1 MDKNIGIS
9 NDDDNSKRLSNSKEN
24 FSNKEQDKRNNKNQ
38 LNFKINII
46 NKLLKNLI
54 NHDNNIQ
61 LNEGNNLKLLKII
74 DILSLLDKSFSS
86 YYFNN
91 INKKNDSEFY
101 FQQEYS
107 IIKNIYN
114 KIININNLNFNDSLE
129 VIYNNIQKA
138 SKKQENA
145 KNIKN
150 NGYYY
155 TYNILYDYI
164 ILILIFNN
172 NEKELKKLSFADK
185 IFLCDNHK
193 EQKFICKIIQTYLN
207 FDFDENIIKL
217 PPEIKSVYYILSLFN
232 KVSLLKKKIKNNEN
246 NNENTK
252 EKECLTSK
260 KEFNDYKLNEQN
272 YCQIILKKD
281 YIIKQLRTQIENV
294 NWQKEN
300 ENIENDNIIKDLEEE
315 IEFYKKENE
324 DLKKMYDL
332 EFELM
337 SSAVYGLGIH
347 LFFNKE
353 QQHNEKNINNS
364 SWLTKQ
370 KKYLMESNK

>member
-1 MDKNIGIS
+1 MDKNIDLS
-9 NDDDNSKRLSNSKEN
+9 NEDNSKQLNNSLEN
-24 FSNKEQDKRNNKNQ
+24 FEDKEQNKKNNNDK
-38 LNFKINII
+38 LNIKINII
-46 NKLLKNLI
+46 NKLIKSLI
-54 NHDNNIQ
+54 NDDNKIQ
-61 LNEGNNLKLLKII
+61 LNEENNLELLKII

-91 INKKNDSEFY
+91 INKKNSSDLY
-101 FQQEYS
+101 FQQEYT
-107 IIKNIYN
+107 IIKNIHN
-114 KIININNLNFNDSLE
+114 KIINTYNLNFNDSLDN
-129 VIYNNIQKA
+129 IYNNIQKA
-138 SKKQENA
+138 SKKQENV

-172 NEKELKKLSFADK
+172 NEKEFKKLSFADK
-185 IFLCDNHK
+185 IFLCDKNK
-193 EQKFICKIIQTYLN
+193 EQKLICKIIQTYLN
-207 FDFDENIIKL
+207 LDFDENNNKL

-232 KVSLLKKKIKNNEN
+232 KISFLKNKTKNNNDHEN
-246 NNENTK
+246 YNNSEEYLFNQ
-252 EKECLTSK
+252 K
-260 KEFNDYKLNEQN
+260 KYNDLKLNEQN

-281 YIIKQLRTQIENV
+281 YIIKQLKAQIENV
-294 NWQKEN
+294 NWAKEN

-353 QQHNEKNINNS
+353 QQHNEQNINNS
-364 SWLTKQ
+364 SWLAKQ
-370 KKYLMESNK
+370 KSYLMGSNK